1 MIISFNPHSN
11 SLSSFGNLWT
21 LSSDDTVRQPEN
33 QDSDSSDS
41 KATCLI
47 VRLHQHIYGVMLIR
61 YWGKFV
67 EREEIYRQKVFFC
80 HVAFRIRASREMP
93 WKSPA
98 FQVEWLKQNDSRS
111 DLCVSS
117 LWACCVV
124 WCGPSMLVLG
134 ERFWAFRYTCYYDA
148 WFRWPVHL
156 LFDQVVHCRFIPDI
170 FRNLTIGSIAKSV
183 VMVMN

>member
-11 SLSSFGNLWT
+11 SPFKLWEFVN
-21 LSSDDTVRQPEN
+21 SSDDTVRQPEN

-41 KATCLI
+41 KTTCLI

-98 FQVEWLKQNDSRS
+98 FQWNDWNRGN
-111 DLCVSS
+111 DNVQICV
-117 LWACCVV
+117 LVRFRLAV
-124 WCGPSMLVLG
+124 WCGVALACWCL
-134 ERFWAFRYTCYYDA
+134 ERFWAFRCTCYCDA

-156 LFDQVVHCRFIPDI
+156 LFDQVVHCRSYQI
-170 FRNLTIGSIAKSV
+170 FSGIWR
-183 VMVMN
+183 